1 VVLADTLIEKAHLSE
16 SPLTQTVVKDELMPA
31 LWTAADIGAMPLKD
45 IVKRETAR
53 VERQVIV
60 QTLEATRWNRS
71 LTAKRL
77 EIDYK
82 TLYNKMKEYS
92 IG

>member
-1 VVLADTLIEKAHLSE
+1 LSLDV
-16 SPLTQTVVKDELMPA
+16 SGLS
-31 LWTAADIGAMPLKD
+31 LKEV
-45 IVKRETAR
+45 VKREITR
-53 VERQVIV
+53 IERRYIV

-71 LTAKRL
+71 LAAKRL

-82 TLYNKMKEYS
+82 TLYNKMKEYT